1 MTTTQAADPVAHFDT
16 FRASPFDLARCRKA
30 ADELAKS
37 PDTARVAGL
46 AREFIRSQQP
56 DEVRAWGMNV
66 LERVPDP
73 ASFEFLAEFL
83 NSVTDPGRR
92 RRAKYS
98 RMYALKALD
107 AISSTESQRSDL
119 DQLLEERW
127 SDEDEDTLPRAF
139 AAALGVRNG
148 RYQAGVQLTA
158 MFEQVGPRYWYPFM
172 ILRALRDCPVAHALP
187 FLISVIRDRDGYVEI
202 RHRAIELVARFE
214 PTREAVRAV
223 GDVLEDDPNEYLRLS
238 AAVTLGELGEPS
250 AKSNLLVGVTD
261 TNAEVRV
268 RAAAALERCSGRDEA
283 VVALVAAALSSKN
296 GKQSLSRFVDALRV
310 VDPDRARS
318 TEALS
323 KELGA
328 EDREQAQR
336 AEGILLDLGGWSA
349 VQRLSQRRDT
359 LAKLDELLEASEAVV
374 QRTFEATVKQARRN
388 FYFALVVNVIVVLV
402 GVALSVIAIL
412 HLIDQPE
419 DLEGWLLPGAAGV
432 IGILINLLFNNPR
445 KNARDDLA
453 TLVNVNVLFLGFL
466 RQLNQID
473 ATFKHAYIEGHDFG
487 ADDMQ
492 KTVGRIERTVGRT
505 LMLTSD
511 HLSSAADPN
520 GGPERVAGPDSEP
533 AP

>member
-1 MTTTQAADPVAHFDT
+1 MTTKQAADPVAQFDT
-16 FRASPFDLARCRKA
+16 FRDSPFDVARCRTA

-37 PDTARVAGL
+37 PNRARVVQL
-46 AREFIRSQQP
+46 AQEFIRSEAV

-73 ASFEFLAEFL
+73 TSFEFLTDFL
-83 NSVTDPGRR
+83 NSVDDPRVRR
-92 RRAKYS
+92 NAKYS
-98 RMYALKALD
+98 RLYALRALD
-107 AISSTESQRSDL
+107 AIATTESELRGL
-119 DQLLEERW
+119 DELLDERW
-127 SDEDEDTLPRAF
+127 SDDDEDTLPRAF
-139 AAALGVRNG
+139 AAALGVRRG
-148 RYQAGVQLTA
+148 RRQARVQLES
-158 MFEQVGPRYWYPFM
+158 MFEQVDQRYWYPFM
-172 ILRALRDCPVAHALP
+172 ILRALRDCPVAPALP
-187 FLISVIRDRDGYVEI
+187 FLISLIRDGAGYVEI

-223 GDVLEDDPNEYLRLS
+223 GEVLVDDPNEYLRLS
-238 AAVTLGELGEPS
+238 AAVTLGELGQPS
-250 AKSNLLVGVTD
+250 AQTDLIAGVTD

-268 RAAAALERCSGRDEA
+268 RAAASLERCSGRDEA
-283 VVALVAAALSSKN
+283 VVALVAAAMSSAD
-296 GKQSLSRFVDALRV
+296 GKESLSRFVDALRV
-310 VDPDRARS
+310 VDPDRTRS

-328 EDREQAQR
+328 EDRAQAQK
-336 AEGILLDLGGWSA
+336 AESILLELGGWSA

-374 QRTFEATVKQARRN
+374 QGTFEATVKQARRN

-402 GVALSVIAIL
+402 GVALSVIAII

-473 ATFKHAYIEGHDFG
+473 ATFKHAYIEGRDFG

-492 KTVGRIERTVGRT
+492 ETVGRIERTVGRT
-505 LMLTSD
+505 LMLTSN
-511 HLSSAADPN
+511 HLSSGLAQN
-520 GGPERVAGPDSEP
+520 GTPEER
-533 AP
+533 